1 MVFFFY
7 GWEFRKKKECL
18 ILFVILE
25 NWGVYFF
32 LSVLFDIVF
41 FFVVGELVDWSVYLF
56 LVIVYFVYLEIFVFK
71 VYFLGLNNRYL
82 CFRIYMKEFENLIII
97 FISSLI

>member
-1 MVFFFY
+1 MD
-7 GWEFRKKKECL
+7 ESLEKKECL

-25 NWGVYFF
+25 NGGVYFF

-56 LVIVYFVYLEIFVFK
+56 LVILYFVYLEFFVFK
-71 VYFLGLNNRYL
+71 VYF
-82 CFRIYMKEFENLIII
+82 
-97 FISSLI
+97 

>member
-1 MVFFFY
+1 MD
-7 GWEFRKKKECL
+7 ESLEKKKECL

-56 LVIVYFVYLEIFVFK
+56 LVILYFVYLEIFVFK
-71 VYFLGLNNRYL
+71 VYF
-82 CFRIYMKEFENLIII
+82 
-97 FISSLI
+97 